1 MHLHKNK
8 EYVNKNQISR
18 VGIIEINI
26 KLKLAIK
33 PCWKSI
39 EVPFYV
45 HSLDNHI
52 CRTKTYQYIE
62 MLIRREKVF
71 TYMYIQT
78 EKIPQRWLV
87 SIVFLWKHLR
97 VLNMVFAFLGGKN
110 MHVITFENAIG

>member
-39 EVPFYV
+39 
-45 HSLDNHI
+45 
-52 CRTKTYQYIE
+52 
-62 MLIRREKVF
+62 
-71 TYMYIQT
+71 
-78 EKIPQRWLV
+78 
-87 SIVFLWKHLR
+87 
-97 VLNMVFAFLGGKN
+97 
-110 MHVITFENAIG
+110 

>member
-8 EYVNKNQISR
+8 EYVHKNQINR

-33 PCWKSI
+33 PCWKSV

-52 CRTKTYQYIE
+52 
-62 MLIRREKVF
+62 
-71 TYMYIQT
+71 
-78 EKIPQRWLV
+78 
-87 SIVFLWKHLR
+87 LWNH
-97 VLNMVFAFLGGKN
+97 
-110 MHVITFENAIG
+110 